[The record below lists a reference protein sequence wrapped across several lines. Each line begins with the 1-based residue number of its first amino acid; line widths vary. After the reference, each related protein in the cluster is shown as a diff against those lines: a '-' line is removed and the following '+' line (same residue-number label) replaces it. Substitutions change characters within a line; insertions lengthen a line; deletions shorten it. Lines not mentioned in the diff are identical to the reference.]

1 MTGCKPNCIYF
12 KYDLEKIYPWGVF
25 DGKEQTFKCKQNVG
39 LYCKIFTILNKNW
52 PMMTLVELWD
62 CSLGSFS
69 S

>member
-39 LYCKIFTILNKNW
+39 MSRKILTQLKN
-52 PMMTLVELWD
+52 
-62 CSLGSFS
+62 SYIF
-69 S
+69 